1 MSEDDSFVARVC
13 AWFYHVDA
21 MTPRARSL
29 ARALAWFA
37 TPNARVVA
45 TRLSYGLG
53 EPDHLLELGRQT
65 VKEITRLPD
74 WDTPEEAE
82 EYLRAV
88 LARCTTTEADN
99 DSGPFP

>member
-1 MSEDDSFVARVC
+1 MSEDDSFVAGVYS
-13 AWFYHVDA
+13 WFYHVDA
-21 MTPRARSL
+21 TAPKGRSL

-53 EPDHLLELGRQT
+53 EPEHLLELGRQT
-65 VKEITRLPD
+65 VKGIAHLPD
-74 WDTPEEAE
+74 WDTAEEAE

-88 LARCTTTEADN
+88 LARCTTTEAGN
-99 DSGPFP
+99 DSGSPR